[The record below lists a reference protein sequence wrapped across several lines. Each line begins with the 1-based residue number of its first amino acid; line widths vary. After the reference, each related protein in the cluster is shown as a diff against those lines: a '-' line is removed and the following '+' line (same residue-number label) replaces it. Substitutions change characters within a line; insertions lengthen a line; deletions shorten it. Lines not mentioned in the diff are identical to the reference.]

1 MRDYG
6 WAWGTSLVW
15 ALVPSLAKMGLAQ
28 GFSPIAG
35 TLVAMVVALA
45 ALSLLQV
52 FSVKARRMLTVDRR
66 SLVFVVGCGVG
77 TGLAGITYF
86 TALASGSVSL
96 VTAITSGGQPIGSL
110 ILASFFLRHKERFGW
125 PVVLGTV
132 FIVAGI
138 YLVTF

>member
-1 MRDYG
+1 
-6 WAWGTSLVW
+6 
-15 ALVPSLAKMGLAQ
+15 MGLSQ
-28 GFSPIAG
+28 GFPPIAG
-35 TLVAMVVALA
+35 TLVAMVVTLA
-45 ALSLLQV
+45 ALSLVAAFPGRARQILQ
-52 FSVKARRMLTVDRR
+52 VDRR

-86 TALASGSVSL
+86 TALATGSVSL
-96 VTAITSGGQPIGSL
+96 VTAITSGGQPIGTL
-110 ILASFFLRHKERFGW
+110 ILAFFFLRHKERLGW